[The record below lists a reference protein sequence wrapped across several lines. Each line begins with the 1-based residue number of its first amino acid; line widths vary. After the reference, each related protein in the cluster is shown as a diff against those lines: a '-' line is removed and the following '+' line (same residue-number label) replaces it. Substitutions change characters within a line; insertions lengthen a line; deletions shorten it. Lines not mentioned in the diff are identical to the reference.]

1 MAVFHAPDDALP
13 TFRTLFQQGVG
24 ISIQIGTSLEDLL
37 CCQWK
42 IDRDYVMNRI
52 STLFLDS
59 KPVDDLPAAIVH
71 DGATLALSGAMPG
84 LIGATMRRGGV
95 LASFRNGIT
104 YCGTSGDDEGGHGRI
119 TLKLFNLLIDE
130 LGPQFLAR
138 GIWVPRARLA
148 ELFPKHPDIVNVTD
162 NEIKV
167 YMGARSSAPT
177 SDSLQPHHAF
187 DT

>member
-1 MAVFHAPDDALP
+1 MTVFHAPDNALP
-13 TFRTLFQQGVG
+13 AFRALFQQGVG
-24 ISIQIGTSLEDLL
+24 VTIQTGTSLEDLL
-37 CCQWK
+37 CCQWQ
-42 IDRDYVMNRI
+42 ISHDYVMSRI

-59 KPVDDLPAAIVH
+59 KPVDDLPTAVVQ

-104 YCGTSGDDEGGHGRI
+104 YCETAKGDARGRGRI

-138 GIWVPRARLA
+138 GIWVSRFRLA
-148 ELFPKHPDIVNVTD
+148 ELFTGHPDIATVTD
-162 NEIKV
+162 NEIQV
-167 YMGARSSAPT
+167 FMGDQPSS
-177 SDSLQPHHAF
+177 SQ
-187 DT
+187 